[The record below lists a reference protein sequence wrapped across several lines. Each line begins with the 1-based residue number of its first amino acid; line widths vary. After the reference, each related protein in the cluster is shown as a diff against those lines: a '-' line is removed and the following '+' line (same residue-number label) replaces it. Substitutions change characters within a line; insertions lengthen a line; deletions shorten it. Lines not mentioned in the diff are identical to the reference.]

1 MGLLL
6 LEPQGP
12 RSPAGYP
19 IVQLVL
25 ALLTYGVMMIWL
37 WCMRW
42 TVASKAD
49 KRAQQ
54 QKRMHMVEQ
63 QQQEPRHKH
72 PGSLG
77 TTPGPPGKT
86 MATLRIYRGDK
97 NMQSQLRPALMSLVI
112 LTLLTGLLYPLVV
125 TGLAQVL
132 FPWQANGSLIVQNG
146 QPVGSALIGQ
156 PIDDPNISGAG
167 SRPRAP
173 FLTQGSMPTN

>member
-1 MGLLL
+1 MVLLVPAPSAPPLGGLLL

-63 QQQEPRHKH
+63 QQQEPDI
-72 PGSLG
+72 STQDLWDD
-77 TTPGPPGKT
+77 
-86 MATLRIYRGDK
+86 AWSSWK
-97 NMQSQLRPALMSLVI
+97 N
-112 LTLLTGLLYPLVV
+112 
-125 TGLAQVL
+125 
-132 FPWQANGSLIVQNG
+132 NGYSSHI
-146 QPVGSALIGQ
+146 
-156 PIDDPNISGAG
+156 
-167 SRPRAP
+167 PRR
-173 FLTQGSMPTN
+173 Q